1 MAQSPGSV
9 TFIYASSYS
18 ELAVPVWPGQAP
30 PERYDGGVYKPCD
43 QACKPGDFT
52 PVYPELFYIHTLY
65 ELFWRYVRPFTTIIH
80 FGFQPAEA
88 PCT

>member
-1 MAQSPGSV
+1 MTQSPGSV

-43 QACKPGDFT
+43 QAYKPGDFT

-80 FGFQPAEA
+80 FSFQPAEA